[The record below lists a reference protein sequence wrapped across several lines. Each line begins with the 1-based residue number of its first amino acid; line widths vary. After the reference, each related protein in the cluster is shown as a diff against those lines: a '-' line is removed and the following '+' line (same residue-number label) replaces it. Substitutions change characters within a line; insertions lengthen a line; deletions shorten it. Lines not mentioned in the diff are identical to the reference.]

1 MNILPQ
7 TSHCTKA
14 STDCARDVDMVGSCV
29 VAGVRVTLRGRHKPM
44 LKGSISKTFPV
55 SKLEEG
61 LVTVGMLECAVEV
74 DWSGIENSGKQLALP
89 SWPDVPPSNGGRTE
103 SPLTLPCNNT
113 LHQFHTRQTEPPTKL
128 YNIFST

>member
-1 MNILPQ
+1 
-7 TSHCTKA
+7 
-14 STDCARDVDMVGSCV
+14 MVGSCV

-74 DWSGIENSGKQLALP
+74 DWSGIENSGSEFVVNSWRSPPGPTFPPAMVGGLSLRLHSPVTTHFISFILGRLKNQL
-89 SWPDVPPSNGGRTE
+89 N
-103 SPLTLPCNNT
+103 
-113 LHQFHTRQTEPPTKL
+113 
-128 YNIFST
+128 STT